1 MNDDS
6 YNWLLIKGVE
16 FQSNWWTWSHHLYV
30 PFMITFFFFHDN
42 LFMTIYNFGWVETNS
57 IPLTA
62 NPREN
67 YNIDKGGVIPTSP
80 FL

>member
-1 MNDDS
+1 
-6 YNWLLIKGVE
+6 
-16 FQSNWWTWSHHLYV
+16 
-30 PFMITFFFFHDN
+30 
-42 LFMTIYNFGWVETNS
+42 MTIYNFGWVETNS